1 MKYSLRILSMMLV
14 LGPTFAWAQKVGVQV
29 DHIDATENTT
39 IEIKKGDHHKTEKQ
53 FEVIEGTEQIE
64 GDAAPLIQ
72 DARKNWKTACAESKK
87 EFKELNKD
95 SQILSLSCG
104 SMTCSTVAMEST
116 CKSVGHHKL
125 RVQVK

>member
-1 MKYSLRILSMMLV
+1 MKMTLRILSMMFI
-14 LGPTFAWAQKVGVQV
+14 LGPTLAWAQKVGLQV

-39 IEIKKGDHHKTEKQ
+39 IEIKKGDHQKTEKQ
-53 FEVIEGTEQIE
+53 FEITDGTDQIE
-64 GDAAPLIQ
+64 GDAAPLVQ
-72 DARKNWKTACAESKK
+72 EARKNWKTACSEWKK
-87 EFKELNKD
+87 EFKELNKEN
-95 SQILSLSCG
+95 QILSLSCG